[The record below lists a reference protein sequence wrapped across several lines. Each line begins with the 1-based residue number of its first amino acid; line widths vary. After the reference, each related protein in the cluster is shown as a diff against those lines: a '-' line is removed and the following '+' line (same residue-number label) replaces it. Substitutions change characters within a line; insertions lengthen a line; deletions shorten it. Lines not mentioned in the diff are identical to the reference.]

1 MRKNRED
8 QVTVRANFLEVG
20 FLYLNNFTGY
30 SYFNLSVFYFVIWQK
45 ENSVLRAQVSTLRD
59 EAFALKQMLL
69 HKNASAILRSQAA
82 TSWAY
87 VVERTNKNFVH
98 VIVFTFI
105 FTNANPSCL
114 TDFSFGF
121 NPSRLLFIISFLD
134 VLVCYQPTK
143 LHSAKNKRNRNQFL
157 FCRQSF
163 NHDHPTLIFFKYYTV
178 THMLNTLNKVLGE
191 DIFYQ
196 ETPRISP
203 KWKRRMFF

>member
-1 MRKNRED
+1 M
-8 QVTVRANFLEVG
+8 
-20 FLYLNNFTGY
+20 
-30 SYFNLSVFYFVIWQK
+30 
-45 ENSVLRAQVSTLRD
+45 
-59 EAFALKQMLL
+59 
-69 HKNASAILRSQAA
+69 
-82 TSWAY
+82 
-87 VVERTNKNFVH
+87 ERTNKNFVH

-196 ETPRISP
+196 ETRVRISP
-203 KWKRRMFF
+203 KWKRRMFFRNVTMFFMLEKTGIYVEAYDAYFYKLAVGDAL